1 MEVARTHIQRQYHK
15 QIWKVQMSLSSLK
28 AELHGRT
35 GKNLMPS
42 CWPIESL
49 ISWCREIA
57 KHEDK
62 VLSIEDNNQL
72 VDLLKSLIEGLLIA
86 QDADRLNQFR
96 KNSDS
101 LLNVLAH
108 EVNGIVRSELVS
120 KIIGY
125 DIDPVVM
132 KDLFH
137 DHFPAGGGLVSPD
150 KHVDPSH
157 ATAGHPGPT

>member
-1 MEVARTHIQRQYHK
+1 
-15 QIWKVQMSLSSLK
+15 MSLSSLK

-96 KNSDS
+96 ENRDS
-101 LLNVLAH
+101 LLNELIH
-108 EVNGIVRSELVS
+108 GLDGIVRNALVS
-120 KIIGY
+120 KIVGY
-125 DIDPVVM
+125 DIDPVAL
-132 KDLFH
+132 KDIFR
-137 DHFPAGGGLVSPD
+137 DHFPEGGGLVSPD
-150 KHVDPSH
+150 KQVDPSH

>member
-1 MEVARTHIQRQYHK
+1 
-15 QIWKVQMSLSSLK
+15 MSLSSLK

-86 QDADRLNQFR
+86 QDSDRLVQFR
-96 KNSDS
+96 KDSYS

-108 EVNGIVRSELVS
+108 EVNGIVRNELVS

-125 DIDPVVM
+125 DIDPVVL
-132 KDLFH
+132 KDLFR
-137 DHFPAGGGLVSPD
+137 DHFPEGGGLVSPD
-150 KHVDPSH
+150 KQVDPSH

>member
-1 MEVARTHIQRQYHK
+1 
-15 QIWKVQMSLSSLK
+15 MSLSSLK

-72 VDLLKSLIEGLLIA
+72 VELLKSLIEGLLIA
-86 QDADRLNQFR
+86 QGADRLNQFR
-96 KNSDS
+96 EDRDS
-101 LLNVLAH
+101 LLNVLVH
-108 EVNGIVRSELVS
+108 ELDGIVRNELVS
-120 KIIGY
+120 RIIGY
-125 DIDPVVM
+125 DIDLVAL
-132 KDLFH
+132 KAIFR
-137 DHFPAGGGLVSPD
+137 DHFPEGGGLVTAVHEGKEATRQPVTPD
-150 KHVDPSH
+150 LRNAINNEID
-157 ATAGHPGPT
+157 